1 MIRYSL
7 FARNEIAYDQLAPDK
22 FLDAPA
28 YARSLLRLAD
38 SAMFFNPPPY
48 TLGEFEADILE
59 ERIMKLIER
68 RPRLSRRGK
77 TFILAAVLSL
87 LAASS
92 AVAAAFS
99 LNIEQTGKEQSS
111 NKSFNEKI
119 IGNWDVVLDKGNGYD
134 DCENAMCPVMIVKA
148 DGDRLTGKIIPPGRG
163 ARYTEWMLIEPRFE
177 GEKFIIK
184 AEDGNG
190 GVLEGYVKLI
200 NDQFE
205 GPWKHT
211 VRNGEGAS
219 GKMKL
224 SRRR

>member
-1 MIRYSL
+1 
-7 FARNEIAYDQLAPDK
+7 
-22 FLDAPA
+22 
-28 YARSLLRLAD
+28 
-38 SAMFFNPPPY
+38 
-48 TLGEFEADILE
+48 
-59 ERIMKLIER
+59 MKLIER

-87 LAASS
+87 PAALS
-92 AVAAAFS
+92 AVAATFS
-99 LNIEQTGKEQSS
+99 LNIEQGGKEQSS
-111 NKSFNEKI
+111 NKSLNEKI

-134 DCENAMCPVMIVKA
+134 DCDNAQCPVLIVRA
-148 DGDRLTGKIIPPGRG
+148 DGDSLTGKIFTPGRG
-163 ARYTEWMLIEPRFE
+163 SNEWTLIEPRFE

-190 GVLEGYVKLI
+190 GVLEGYVKLT

-211 VRNGEGAS
+211 GRNGQGAG